1 MISYEV
7 EFPTQKSFSL
17 KINGY
22 SSAEGLDCK
31 TVESIGGDVKVQLD
45 KKTMLTVPYREDISS
60 DFTLEGYKARAV
72 IYAEGIV
79 TKIVF
84 AAQMQAAESIQ
95 ENDKMKDRLLDTVA
109 ILTRDSLP

>member
-31 TVESIGGDVKVQLD
+31 SVEAIGGDVKVQID
-45 KKTMLTVPYREDISS
+45 KKTLLSVAYREDISPY
-60 DFTLEGYKARAV
+60 FTLEGYKQRAKTHAEIVVSKLIEAVQEQTASESNTDSIVENAR
-72 IYAEGIV
+72 
-79 TKIVF
+79 
-84 AAQMQAAESIQ
+84 
-95 ENDKMKDRLLDTVA
+95 ENLLA
-109 ILTRDSLP
+109 NS

>member
-31 TVESIGGDVKVQLD
+31 TVEAIGGDVNVRLD
-45 KKTMLTVPYREDISS
+45 KKTLLTVPYREDISP
-60 DFTLEGYKARAV
+60 DFTLEGYKQRAKKHTEAV
-72 IYAEGIV
+72 ISELLE
-79 TKIVF
+79 
-84 AAQMQAAESIQ
+84 AAQKQAAVSIHINGII
-95 ENDKMKDRLLDTVA
+95 ENSS
-109 ILTRDSLP
+109 SLPR

>member
-22 SSAEGLDCK
+22 SSAEGLDCT
-31 TVESIGGDVKVQLD
+31 TVDAIGGDVKVQLD

-60 DFTLEGYKARAV
+60 DFTLEGYKQRAKAH
-72 IYAEGIV
+72 AEGVII
-79 TKIVF
+79 KLLE
-84 AAQMQAAESIQ
+84 AAKGMTAHYDAAIRISV
-95 ENDKMKDRLLDTVA
+95 N
-109 ILTRDSLP
+109 

>member
-31 TVESIGGDVKVQLD
+31 TVEAIGGDVKVQLD
-45 KKTMLTVPYREDISS
+45 QKTMLTVPYREDVTA
-60 DFTLEGYKARAV
+60 DFILEGYKQRAKHH
-72 IYAEGIV
+72 AETV
-79 TKIVF
+79 VSMLVE
-84 AAQMQAAESIQ
+84 AAQKQTAYQI
-95 ENDKMKDRLLDTVA
+95 LLGVNCGK
-109 ILTRDSLP
+109 SV